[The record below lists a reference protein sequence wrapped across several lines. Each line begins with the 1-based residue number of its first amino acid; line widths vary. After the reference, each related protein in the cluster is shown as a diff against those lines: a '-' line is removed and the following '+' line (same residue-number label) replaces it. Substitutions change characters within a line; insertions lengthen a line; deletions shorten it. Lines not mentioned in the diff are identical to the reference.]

1 MYRKTLSF
9 LSQDTPSFPGL
20 AKFFTVG
27 SLVQCSVLETEG
39 PKPGKKKIKLSVDP
53 KELNS
58 GITKLSLKQGMV
70 STCRIDNHWIIRDV
84 YPSCILLSF
93 FIIKKS
99 IQIRIAAYSIIHPN
113 MFSKKGDQKGLEPV
127 VKLGE
132 WPTTM
137 YRTSALHVLIMC
149 TLCIYNE
156 WQRKLVYLP

>member
-70 STCRIDNHWIIRDV
+70 STCRIYNHWIIRDV
-84 YPSCILLSF
+84 YPSCVLLSF

-99 IQIRIAAYSIIHPN
+99 IQIRIAAYS
-113 MFSKKGDQKGLEPV
+113 SKYVKGDQKGLEPM

-132 WPTTM
+132 WPNYNVQDQCSTCNN
-137 YRTSALHVLIMC
+137 YV
-149 TLCIYNE
+149 CI
-156 WQRKLVYLP
+156 VYI

>member
-53 KELNS
+53 KKLNS

-70 STCRIDNHWIIRDV
+70 STCRIYNHWIIRDV
-84 YPSCILLSF
+84 YPSCVLLSF

-99 IQIRIAAYSIIHPN
+99 IQIRIAAYS
-113 MFSKKGDQKGLEPV
+113 SE
-127 VKLGE
+127 
-132 WPTTM
+132 
-137 YRTSALHVLIMC
+137 YVL
-149 TLCIYNE
+149 
-156 WQRKLVYLP
+156 

>member
-1 MYRKTLSF
+1 M
-9 LSQDTPSFPGL
+9 
-20 AKFFTVG
+20 
-27 SLVQCSVLETEG
+27 QCSVLETEG

-53 KELNS
+53 KVLNS

-99 IQIRIAAYSIIHPN
+99 IQMRIAAYS
-113 MFSKKGDQKGLEPV
+113 SKYFFLRRETRRGWSV
-127 VKLGE
+127 GE
-132 WPTTM
+132 WSTIT
-137 YRTSALHVLIMC
+137 YRTSALHVPIMC
-149 TLCIYNE
+149 TLCIYHE